1 MELLARPPATGPDL
15 SGLGVQLIP
24 AQPPEAERCP
34 EIILDVPSTGTIRLA
49 GEPGGDD
56 TQRGS
61 YPGKSYH
68 AHADRLRCKYCF
80 KNVSYSK
87 QFAAILDLCS
97 TY

>member
-61 YPGKSYH
+61 TQ
-68 AHADRLRCKYCF
+68 ARAITLTLM
-80 KNVSYSK
+80 VSSSL
-87 QFAAILDLCS
+87 IGS
-97 TY
+97 V